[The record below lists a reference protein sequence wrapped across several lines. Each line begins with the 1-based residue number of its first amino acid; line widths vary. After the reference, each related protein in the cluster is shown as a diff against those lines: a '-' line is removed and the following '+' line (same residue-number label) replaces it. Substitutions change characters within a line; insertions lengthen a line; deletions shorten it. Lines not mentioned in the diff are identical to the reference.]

1 MLGQSG
7 HQLCPPALS
16 AGAQLRVGRS
26 WQNLLLYGP
35 GDMYLMPSGRETG
48 GSPVTVSPLKGEM
61 HDMSR
66 QEEAE
71 VTSSSCWFRSK
82 CQIYGRLTN
91 S

>member
-1 MLGQSG
+1 MSSRVERR
-7 HQLCPPALS
+7 S
-16 AGAQLRVGRS
+16 ATES
-26 WQNLLLYGP
+26 WQVLAEFGP

-48 GSPVTVSPLKGEM
+48 GSPVTVPPLKGEI
-61 HDMSR
+61 HNMSK

-71 VTSSSCWFRSK
+71 VTSSSCWFGSK